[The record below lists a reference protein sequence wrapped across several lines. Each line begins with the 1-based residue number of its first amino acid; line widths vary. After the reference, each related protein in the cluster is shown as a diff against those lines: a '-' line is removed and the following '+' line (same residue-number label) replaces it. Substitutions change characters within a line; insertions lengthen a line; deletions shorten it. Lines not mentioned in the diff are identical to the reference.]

1 MQSRRLGLSTERRPE
16 QNCGRHENPS
26 PLSQSPSA
34 RLPMAL
40 LLACET
46 KLKNAGVNSAA
57 IRGRPLGS
65 TGRGTS
71 GGQHS
76 PWTTVC
82 GGGRCSRTHLTTA
95 GCVAAGRQ
103 SQQIT
108 CAPSKALPPPETL
121 AMQTE
126 SHVLATF
133 SVSFRVC
140 FSESQF
146 LRLVTALDGSRPAP
160 VLFLKLTCLS
170 LAHELEISHQRKGH
184 GAR

>member
-1 MQSRRLGLSTERRPE
+1 MQESTPQRYGGAPWGAWAEGPV
-16 QNCGRHENPS
+16 G
-26 PLSQSPSA
+26 
-34 RLPMAL
+34 
-40 LLACET
+40 
-46 KLKNAGVNSAA
+46 
-57 IRGRPLGS
+57 GS
-65 TGRGTS
+65 TARGPQS
-71 GGQHS
+71 VGVGG
-76 PWTTVC
+76 
-82 GGGRCSRTHLTTA
+82 CSRTHLTTA

-103 SQQIT
+103 SQQRT

-126 SHVLATF
+126 LHVLATF

-170 LAHELEISHQRKGH
+170 LARELEISHQRKGH